1 VILDVN
7 GFYKMLEV
15 QIDAQPEEIRAAH
28 KRLSK
33 IWHPDINPCA
43 TATETMTRI
52 NEAFRVLSDPK
63 ARYNYDRLAP
73 PPPQVTTSS
82 SSVQVGR
89 FNKKV
94 VITITSNRPIKD
106 VSCDHLSGYGWAATI
121 RIVSECSLDVIFS
134 WTRDY
139 ALTAQDF
146 AAVIDGTP
154 VQISVASRKTRLGHR
169 FPPLLKVSQPVTL
182 YLLHIVSFYAGLIGI
197 YCQIKA
203 YPLLQFSGSRDQ
215 DAAHLLLYASLG
227 LGLSAFSFYVVGN
240 ITGSLPHAT
249 PISFAALL
257 AAHSWVAN
265 GPLMNGKSSP
275 TGMNIIGGILLGAML
290 IFIYNQK
297 KLVR

>member
-1 VILDVN
+1 MILDVN
-7 GFYKMLEV
+7 GFYKILEV

-52 NEAFRVLSDPK
+52 NEAFRVLSDPR
-63 ARYNYDRLAP
+63 ARYDYDRLAP

-94 VITITSNRPIKD
+94 VITITSNRPIQD
-106 VSCDHLSGYGWAATI
+106 VSCDHLSGYGWQAII

-134 WTRDY
+134 WSRDS
-139 ALTAQDF
+139 AVPVKDF
-146 AAVIDGTP
+146 TAVIDGTP
-154 VQISVASRKTRLGHR
+154 VQISVASKNTRRHHR
-169 FPPLLKVSQPVTL
+169 FPTLLKASQPVTL

-240 ITGSLPHAT
+240 ITGSLPHTT

-257 AAHSWVAN
+257 AAHWWITD
-265 GPLMNGKSSP
+265 GPLINGRPSQSEIS
-275 TGMNIIGGILLGAML
+275 IIYAVLLGALL
-290 IFIYNQK
+290 ISIYGRK

>member
-1 VILDVN
+1 MILDVN
-7 GFYKMLEV
+7 GFYKLLEV

-52 NEAFRVLSDPK
+52 NEAFRVLSDPR

-82 SSVQVGR
+82 SSVQVSR
-89 FNKKV
+89 FNKNV

-106 VSCDHLSGYGWAATI
+106 VSCDHLSGYGWQATI
-121 RIVSECSLDVIFS
+121 RIVSECSLGVIFS

-146 AAVIDGTP
+146 AAVVDGTP
-154 VQISVASRKTRLGHR
+154 VQISVASKKARLGHR

-197 YCQIKA
+197 YCQVKA
-203 YPLLQFSGSRDQ
+203 FPLLEFSGSRDQ
-215 DAAHLLLYASLG
+215 DASHLLLYAALG
-227 LGLSAFSFYVVGN
+227 IGLAVGSFYVVGN
-240 ITGSLPHAT
+240 ITGSLPFAT
-249 PISFAALL
+249 PVSFAALL
-257 AAHSWVAN
+257 GARWWATD
-265 GPLMNGKSSP
+265 GPLMNGRPSH
-275 TGMNIIGGILLGAML
+275 TGINLVTAILLGAM
-290 IFIYNQK
+290 IVFIHK
-297 KLVR
+297 RWKLVR

>member
-89 FNKKV
+89 FNKKI

-106 VSCDHLSGYGWAATI
+106 VSCDHLSGYGWEATI

-134 WTRDY
+134 WSRDS
-139 ALTAQDF
+139 AIPAQDF
-146 AAVIDGTP
+146 TAVIDGTP
-154 VQISVASRKTRLGHR
+154 IQISVASKKARLDHR
-169 FPPLLKVSQPVTL
+169 FPPLIKVSQPVTL

-215 DAAHLLLYASLG
+215 FAAHLLLYASLG

>member
-1 VILDVN
+1 MILDVK
-7 GFYKMLEV
+7 GFYQLLEV
-15 QIDAQPEEIRAAH
+15 AVDAQPEQIRAAH

-52 NEAFRVLSDPK
+52 NEAFRVLSDPRS
-63 ARYNYDRLAP
+63 RYNYDRLSP

-154 VQISVASRKTRLGHR
+154 VQISVASKKTRLGHR
-169 FPPLLKVSQPVTL
+169 FPPLFKVSQPVTL

-227 LGLSAFSFYVVGN
+227 LGLSAGSFYVVGN
-240 ITGSLPHAT
+240 ITGSLPRAT

-257 AAHSWVAN
+257 AAHWWVAN
-265 GPLMNGKSSP
+265 GPLMNGKPSP
-275 TGMNIIGGILLGAML
+275 TGMNLIGGILLGAV
-290 IFIYNQK
+290 FIYVYNQK

>member
-1 VILDVN
+1 MILDVN
-7 GFYKMLEV
+7 GFYKILEV

-52 NEAFRVLSDPK
+52 NEAFRVLSDPR
-63 ARYNYDRLAP
+63 ARYDYDRLAP

-82 SSVQVGR
+82 SSVQVSR

-94 VITITSNRPIKD
+94 VITITSNRPIQD
-106 VSCDHLSGYGWAATI
+106 VSCDHLGGYGWEATI

-134 WTRDY
+134 WSRDS
-139 ALTAQDF
+139 AVPAQDF
-146 AAVIDGTP
+146 SAVIDGTP
-154 VQISVASRKTRLGHR
+154 VQISVASKNTRRHHR
-169 FPPLLKVSQPVTL
+169 FPPLLKASQPVTL

-227 LGLSAFSFYVVGN
+227 LGLSAFSYYVVGN
-240 ITGSLPHAT
+240 ITGSLPHT
-249 PISFAALL
+249 TSISFAALL
-257 AAHSWVAN
+257 AAHWWITD
-265 GPLMNGKSSP
+265 GPLINGRPSQSEIS
-275 TGMNIIGGILLGAML
+275 IIYAVLLGALL
-290 IFIYNQK
+290 ISIYGRK

>member
-1 VILDVN
+1 
-7 GFYKMLEV
+7 
-15 QIDAQPEEIRAAH
+15 
-28 KRLSK
+28 
-33 IWHPDINPCA
+33 
-43 TATETMTRI
+43 MTRI
-52 NEAFRVLSDPK
+52 NEAFRVLSDPRS
-63 ARYNYDRLAP
+63 RYNYDRLSP

-94 VITITSNRPIKD
+94 VITISSNRPIKD

-154 VQISVASRKTRLGHR
+154 VQISVASKKTRLGHR
-169 FPPLLKVSQPVTL
+169 FPPLFKVSQPVTL

-227 LGLSAFSFYVVGN
+227 LGLSAGSFYVVGN
-240 ITGSLPHAT
+240 FTGYLRLAT
-249 PISFAALL
+249 PVSFVALL
-257 AAHSWVAN
+257 VAHWWVAN
-265 GPLMNGKSSP
+265 GPLMNGKPSP
-275 TGMNIIGGILLGAML
+275 TGMNLIGGILLGAV
-290 IFIYNQK
+290 FIYVYNQK

>member
-1 VILDVN
+1 MIIDAK
-7 GFYKMLEV
+7 GFYQLLEV
-15 QIDAQPEEIRAAH
+15 PIDAQPEEIRAAH

-52 NEAFRVLSDPK
+52 NEAFRVLSDPR
-63 ARYNYDRLAP
+63 ARYDYDRLAP

-106 VSCDHLSGYGWAATI
+106 VSCDHLSGYGWEATI

-134 WTRDY
+134 WSRDS
-139 ALTAQDF
+139 AIPAQDF
-146 AAVIDGTP
+146 TAVIDGTP
-154 VQISVASRKTRLGHR
+154 IQISVASKKAHLDHR
-169 FPPLLKVSQPVTL
+169 FPPLLKVSQPVPL

-215 DAAHLLLYASLG
+215 YAAHLLLYASLG

>member
-1 VILDVN
+1 MILDVN
-7 GFYKMLEV
+7 GFYKLLEV
-15 QIDAQPEEIRAAH
+15 KIVAQPEEIRAAY

-52 NEAFRVLSDPK
+52 NEAFRVLSDPT

-94 VITITSNRPIKD
+94 VITVTSNRPIKD
-106 VSCDHLSGYGWAATI
+106 VSCDHLSGYGWEATI
-121 RIVSECSLDVIFS
+121 RIISECSLDVIFR
-134 WTRDY
+134 WTRDC
-139 ALTAQDF
+139 ALTGQDF
-146 AAVIDGTP
+146 AAVVDGTP
-154 VQISVASRKTRLGHR
+154 VHIAVSSKRTRLGRR
-169 FPPLLKVSQPVTL
+169 FPPLLKVRQPATL

-215 DAAHLLLYASLG
+215 DASHLLLYASLG
-227 LGLSAFSFYVVGN
+227 LGLSAFSFYVVVN
-240 ITGSLPHAT
+240 ITASLAHAT
-249 PISFAALL
+249 PITFAALL
-257 AAHSWVAN
+257 AAYWWVTN

-275 TGMNIIGGILLGAML
+275 TGMNLIGGIILCTVV
-290 IFIYNQK
+290 ISIYNQK